1 MAEYRR
7 EVAWCFCCPVGGS
20 RKRARTKIS
29 KISVDF
35 AGSSCRVGRSF
46 PETTVPDM
54 SLAPDSFSRSS
65 TGPAADG
72 GAPAREDER
81 RVNLLV
87 LCGLALIVGVMTG
100 CGAVALR
107 ALIGLFHNA
116 FYNGTFSIWYDA
128 NVSEGPSRFGDW
140 VFLSPVLGGLAV
152 VFLVQR
158 FAPEAQGHGVPE
170 VMDAVFYKRGN
181 IRGQVAIVKSLASAL
196 SIGSGAA
203 VGREGPIIQIGAA
216 LGSAFSQAIK
226 LSTWQKITLLSA
238 GAGAGIAATF
248 NTPLGGVLF
257 ALEILLPE
265 VSNRTFLP
273 VVIATGAA
281 TTIGRIL
288 IGPAPAFVVPDI
300 QLSMAQ
306 ALGLQEAVAF
316 VLLGIMCGVASWAF
330 IRLLVVMED
339 GFPKLPGNAYTQN
352 VVGMTV
358 IGLMMVV
365 LTRNFGHSYVDG
377 VGYGVIQSTLDNK
390 MTGAG
395 LLALLFALKMLA
407 TTISLG
413 CGASG
418 GIFSPSLY
426 LGATLGGAFALAVG
440 AILPHAGLSVP
451 SAAIVGMAAMVGAGT
466 GGVMTAIV
474 MVFEMT
480 RDYAIIVPVIV
491 GVAVAAGIR
500 RSLVGETIYTIKLR
514 HRGHRIPKERHIN
527 LYLVKQAQD
536 IMERRFILAK
546 AGTTLKE
553 AIGAEDTDD
562 LRAIIV
568 EREGRIVG
576 LIPPRSGLWLE
587 SQSNPNLLVERFVE
601 SRAVVCRDIDLLSLV
616 FARLKRHRSGA
627 AIVFH
632 GVARPRV
639 RDIVGVITKRAIAD
653 TVIDSYDD

>member
-1 MAEYRR
+1 
-7 EVAWCFCCPVGGS
+7 VAIAVTGGGPV
-20 RKRARTKIS
+20 ARDDK
-29 KISVDF
+29 
-35 AGSSCRVGRSF
+35 
-46 PETTVPDM
+46 
-54 SLAPDSFSRSS
+54 
-65 TGPAADG
+65 
-72 GAPAREDER
+72 R

-87 LCGLALIVGVMTG
+87 LCGLALIVGIMTG

-107 ALIGLFHNA
+107 ALIGFFHNV

-128 NVSEGPSRFGDW
+128 NISEGPSRFGDW
-140 VFLSPVLGGLAV
+140 VLLSPVLGGLVV

-158 FAPEAQGHGVPE
+158 FAPEAKGHGVPE
-170 VMDAVFYKRGN
+170 VMDAVFYKHGN
-181 IRGQVAIVKSLASAL
+181 IRGQVAIIKSLASAL

-216 LGSAFSQAIK
+216 LGSAFSQAIQ
-226 LSTWQKITLLSA
+226 LSTSQKITLLAA

-273 VVIATGAA
+273 VVVATGAA

-300 QLSMAQ
+300 QLTLAQ
-306 ALGLQEAVAF
+306 SIGVQDSIAF
-316 VLLGIMCGVASWAF
+316 VLLGILCGVASWAF
-330 IRLLVVMED
+330 IRLLVIMED
-339 GFPKLPGNAYTQN
+339 GFPRLPGNAYTQN
-352 VVGMTV
+352 ILGMAAV
-358 IGLMMVV
+358 GLMMVV
-365 LTRNFGHSYVDG
+365 LTHAFGHPYVDG
-377 VGYGVIQSTLDNK
+377 VGYGVIQSTLDNQ
-390 MTGAG
+390 MPSAG
-395 LLALLFALKMLA
+395 LLALLFVLKLLA

-426 LGATLGGAFALAVG
+426 LGATLGGAFAIAVG
-440 AILPHAGLSVP
+440 VIFPHAGITAP

-491 GVAVAAGIR
+491 AVAIAAGIR
-500 RSLVGETIYTIKLR
+500 RALIGETIYTIKLR

-546 AGTTLKE
+546 AGTSLKDT
-553 AIGAEDTDD
+553 ISAEDNDD

-568 EREGRIVG
+568 ERDGRIVG
-576 LIPPRSGLWLE
+576 LIPPRSGLWRE
-587 SQSNPNLLVERFVE
+587 SQRNPNLLVEGFVE
-601 SRAVVCRDIDLLSLV
+601 SRAVICRDVDLLSLV
-616 FARLKRHRSGA
+616 FARLKRHRAGA
-627 AIVFH
+627 AIVFG
-632 GVARPRV
+632 GVNRPRV
-639 RDIVGVITKRAIAD
+639 RDIVGVITKRSIAD

>member
-1 MAEYRR
+1 MITAPLPVP
-7 EVAWCFCCPVGGS
+7 EVPESAVGNS
-20 RKRARTKIS
+20 PTPR
-29 KISVDF
+29 D
-35 AGSSCRVGRSF
+35 
-46 PETTVPDM
+46 
-54 SLAPDSFSRSS
+54 
-65 TGPAADG
+65 
-72 GAPAREDER
+72 DER
-81 RVNLLV
+81 RVNLLI
-87 LCGLALIVGVMTG
+87 LCGLALMVGVMTG

-107 ALIGLFHNA
+107 ALIGFFHNL
-116 FYNGTFSIWYDA
+116 FYNGTFSILYDA
-128 NVSEGPSRFGDW
+128 NVSEGPSRFGNL
-140 VFLSPVLGGLAV
+140 VFLSPILGGLIV
-152 VFLVQR
+152 VFLVER
-158 FAPEAQGHGVPE
+158 FAPEAKGHGVPE

-181 IRGQVAIVKSLASAL
+181 IRGKVAIVKALASAL

-216 LGSAFSQAIK
+216 LGSAFAQGIR

-288 IGPAPAFVVPDI
+288 IGPNPAFSVSDVQFSLANSFGVEAAI
-300 QLSMAQ
+300 AFV
-306 ALGLQEAVAF
+306 ALGML
-316 VLLGIMCGVASWAF
+316 CGAAAWAF

-339 GFPKLPGNAYTQN
+339 GFPKLPGNVYTQN
-352 VVGMTV
+352 AMGMTV
-358 IGLMMVV
+358 IGLMMVA
-365 LTRNFGHSYVDG
+365 LTHAYGHSYVDG
-377 VGYGVIQSTLDNK
+377 VGYSVIQSILDQK

-426 LGATLGGAFALAVG
+426 LGATLGAAFAIAAA
-440 AILPHAGLSVP
+440 AIIPDAGLTAP

-491 GVAVAAGIR
+491 AVAVAAGIR
-500 RSLVGETIYTIKLR
+500 RSLIGETIYTVKLR

-536 IMERRFILAK
+536 IMERRFIVAK
-546 AGTTLKE
+546 AGTTLRE
-553 AIGAEDTDD
+553 AMVAEDTDD

-576 LIPPRSGLWLE
+576 LIPPRSGLWRE
-587 SQSNPNLLVERFVE
+587 ARTNPHLLVESFVE
-601 SRAVVCRDIDLLSLV
+601 KRVVVCRDVDLLGLV
-616 FARLKRHRSGA
+616 FARLKRHRAGA
-627 AIVFH
+627 AIIFH
-632 GVARPRV
+632 GVERPRV
-639 RDIVGVITKRAIAD
+639 RDIVGIITKRAIAD
-653 TVIDSYDD
+653 AVIDSYDD

>member
-1 MAEYRR
+1 
-7 EVAWCFCCPVGGS
+7 
-20 RKRARTKIS
+20 
-29 KISVDF
+29 
-35 AGSSCRVGRSF
+35 
-46 PETTVPDM
+46 M
-54 SLAPDSFSRSS
+54 SLAPASPSDLPAPTITS
-65 TGPAADG
+65 GQPAARD
-72 GAPAREDER
+72 DNR

-107 ALIGLFHNA
+107 ALIGFFHNA
-116 FYNGTFSIWYDA
+116 FYNGTFSFWYDA
-128 NVSEGPSRFGDW
+128 NISEGPSRFGDW
-140 VFLSPVLGGLAV
+140 VLLSPVIGGLVV

-158 FAPEAQGHGVPE
+158 FAPEAKGHGVPE
-170 VMDAVFYKRGN
+170 VMDAVFYKHGN
-181 IRGQVAIVKSLASAL
+181 IRGQVAIIKSLASAL

-216 LGSAFSQAIK
+216 LGSAFSQAIQ
-226 LSTWQKITLLSA
+226 LATSQKITLLAA

-273 VVIATGAA
+273 VVVATGAA

-300 QLSMAQ
+300 QLTLAQ
-306 ALGLQEAVAF
+306 SIGVEDSIAF
-316 VLLGIMCGVASWAF
+316 VLLGILCGVASWAF
-330 IRLLVVMED
+330 IRLLVIMED

-352 VVGMTV
+352 ILGMAIV
-358 IGLMMVV
+358 GLMMVI
-365 LTRNFGHSYVDG
+365 LTRAFGHPYIDG
-377 VGYGVIQSTLDNK
+377 VGYGVIQSTLDNQ
-390 MTGAG
+390 MTSAG
-395 LLALLFALKMLA
+395 LLALLFVLKLLA

-426 LGATLGGAFALAVG
+426 LGATLGGAFAILVSAVF
-440 AILPHAGLSVP
+440 PHAGITAP

-491 GVAVAAGIR
+491 AVAIAAGIR
-500 RSLVGETIYTIKLR
+500 RGLIGETIYTVKLR

-536 IMERRFILAK
+536 IMERRFIMAK
-546 AGTTLKE
+546 AGTSLKDT
-553 AIGAEDTDD
+553 IGAEDTDD
-562 LRAIIV
+562 LCAIIV

-576 LIPPRSGLWLE
+576 LIPPRSGLWRE
-587 SQSNPNLLVERFVE
+587 SQGNPNLLVERFVE
-601 SRAVVCRDIDLLSLV
+601 SPAIICRDVDLLSLV
-616 FARLKRHRSGA
+616 FPRLKRHHAGA
-627 AIVFH
+627 AIVFS
-632 GVARPRV
+632 GVKRPRV
-639 RDIVGVITKRAIAD
+639 GDIVGVITKRSIAD

>member
-1 MAEYRR
+1 MSSAPLPSNS
-7 EVAWCFCCPVGGS
+7 PVQP
-20 RKRARTKIS
+20 
-29 KISVDF
+29 VV
-35 AGSSCRVGRSF
+35 SS
-46 PETTVPDM
+46 
-54 SLAPDSFSRSS
+54 A
-65 TGPAADG
+65 
-72 GAPAREDER
+72 APARDDER

-87 LCGLALIVGVMTG
+87 LCLLALIVGVATG

-116 FYNGTFSIWYDA
+116 LYNGTFSIWYDA
-128 NVSEGPSRFGDW
+128 NVSEGPSRFGDM
-140 VFLSPVLGGLAV
+140 VFLSPILGGLVV
-152 VFLVQR
+152 VFLVQH
-158 FAPEAQGHGVPE
+158 FAPDAKGHGVPE

-203 VGREGPIIQIGAA
+203 VGREGPIIQIGSA
-216 LGSAFSQAIK
+216 LGSAFAQAIR

-288 IGPAPAFVVPDI
+288 IGPDPAFVVPDI
-300 QLSMAQ
+300 QLLLSQ
-306 ALGLQEAVAF
+306 SLGLQDAMASV
-316 VLLGIMCGVASWAF
+316 VLGILCGIASWAF

-352 VVGMTV
+352 LIGMAV

-365 LTRNFGHSYVDG
+365 LTHAFGHPYVDG
-377 VGYGVIQSTLDNK
+377 VGYGVIQSTLDSK
-390 MTGAG
+390 MMSAG

-426 LGATLGGAFALAVG
+426 LGATLGGTFALVAG
-440 AILPHAGLSVP
+440 MILPHAGLSVP

-491 GVAVAAGIR
+491 AVAVAAGIR
-500 RSLVGETIYTIKLR
+500 RTLIGETIYTIKLR

-527 LYLVKQAQD
+527 LYLVKQAQS

-553 AIGAEDTDD
+553 VIGAEDTDD

-587 SQSNPNLLVERFVE
+587 SRNNPNLLVERFVE
-601 SRAVVCRDIDLLSLV
+601 SRAVICRDIDLLSLV
-616 FARLKRHRSGA
+616 FARLKRRGSGA

-632 GVARPRV
+632 GVHRPRAS
-639 RDIVGVITKRAIAD
+639 DIVGVITKRAIAD
-653 TVIDSYDD
+653 TVIDNYDD

>member
-1 MAEYRR
+1 MLTYQ
-7 EVAWCFCCPVGGS
+7 
-20 RKRARTKIS
+20 
-29 KISVDF
+29 
-35 AGSSCRVGRSF
+35 
-46 PETTVPDM
+46 DM
-54 SLAPDSFSRSS
+54 SPAPLPSPKLPGQPVIESRAPDRDN
-65 TGPAADG
+65 G
-72 GAPAREDER
+72 R
-81 RVNLLV
+81 RVSLLV

-100 CGAVALR
+100 FGAVALR
-107 ALIGLFHNA
+107 MLIGLFHNVL
-116 FYNGTFSIWYDA
+116 YNGTFSIWYDA
-128 NVSEGPSRFGDW
+128 NISEGPSRFGDW
-140 VFLSPVLGGLAV
+140 VLLSPILGGLVV
-152 VFLVQR
+152 VFLVR
-158 FAPEAQGHGVPE
+158 NFAPEAQGHGVPE

-181 IRGQVAIVKSLASAL
+181 IRGKVAVIKSLASAL

-216 LGSAFSQAIK
+216 LGSAFSQAIN

-273 VVIATGAA
+273 VVVATGAA

-288 IGPAPAFVVPDI
+288 IGPDPAFVVPAI
-300 QLSMAQ
+300 QSTVSLAPSLEE
-306 ALGLQEAVAF
+306 ALAF
-316 VLLGIMCGVASWAF
+316 VLLGILCGVASWAF

-352 VVGMTV
+352 VVGMAV

-365 LTRNFGHSYVDG
+365 LTHLFGHPYVDG

-390 MTGAG
+390 MTSVG
-395 LLALLFALKMLA
+395 LLALLFGLKLLA

-426 LGATLGGAFALAVG
+426 LGATLGGAFALAAG
-440 AILPHAGLSVP
+440 SILPHSGLNVP

-491 GVAVAAGIR
+491 AVALAAGIR
-500 RSLVGETIYTIKLR
+500 RALIGETIYTIKLR
-514 HRGHRIPKERHIN
+514 HRGHRIPKQRHIN

-536 IMERRFILAK
+536 IMERRFILAG

-553 AIGAEDTDD
+553 AIDREDTDD

-587 SQSNPNLLVERFVE
+587 SHGNPNLLVEDFVE
-601 SRAVVCRDIDLLSLV
+601 SRAVICRDVDLLSFV

-632 GVARPRV
+632 GVDRPRA

-653 TVIDSYDD
+653 TVIDNYED